1 MGDSAQND
9 WSSLARW
16 MIPRKRK
23 VHFVVIAITL
33 LMIPG
38 ALSALEPIDMESYEM
53 DSPEILAQ
61 EVINEEFQSTEQVIG
76 YVLGIRDPSLIEQD
90 FTPASLLEDGSP
102 DVTNR
107 PEASEMADFSKTYEN
122 GGILNLTAL
131 REIDLKGETA
141 RAHTLGSYLK
151 PLVDDVTGGN
161 TDGVLSL
168 VDIMRSFMSND
179 SILTRGGNS
188 PWGPIPPATN
198 WSDCGSLECLSFD
211 DANLTQGHID
221 MAAARMVTNSD
232 GAFLRWLSLDR
243 KWVEDSSS
251 PAVNHDGSHGRWSS
265 TSSWLLIQLDK
276 KQMEMAGWTF
286 IWKDST
292 QLTEPRFVDG
302 ELNIGGYRLVDGE
315 FELRPPHYNGSI
327 CSQMSQPCAAE
338 WSMLHL
344 EGVIR
349 TTDNHVI
356 SLSIGDGVNIEVNRE
371 IQSSLWLIILM
382 GIAITVLLWASLR
395 RFSDV
400 AIVGGALVLSLL
412 WMQGAIGHV
421 SNFGNWSGIQ
431 LIHRSQF
438 SNLLPI
444 LILALGI
451 DDSLHALHRYKE
463 ERGLGKSPR
472 KAAEVTVAKVGR
484 AIMLTSMTTIAAFS
498 ANLFSDIAALRSF
511 GLEAGLG
518 VACAFILTGIW
529 APLVRLSFDEWLEE
543 REKLKEERND
553 QLHLVPKSWLEWTA
567 VNSAAK
573 PNRFIITV
581 LALLVT
587 IPAAFGMAALEGDF
601 KVEDFLDESSDFAI
615 GVNLIQQRFTEEGE
629 PAAILVEGDVADPR
643 VFAAI
648 EEARINMNTTEDG
661 FDAKLTRTPSGK
673 VDITAIDEIIW
684 FTIAS
689 MAENSTPFEAAG
701 WNSSE
706 VENGVNC
713 PSTTGIVP
721 TPDLSKKGC
730 LLFFYGFASI
740 YGVPASNTVPGI
752 PPSVVALYI
761 YPEQQLNAS
770 RPWLTIDNKTPSYE
784 RMLLRFGIT
793 QPEDFPS
800 MEPAL
805 KELEKDLSPFTNLS
819 AADSIRERL
828 SSFSVD
834 EPVSWVMWTERPIT
848 RYVASSSMQEEM
860 QSSLLLGIIFIILV
874 LWWGF
879 RSLTHALLTTAP
891 ILLVVVW
898 LYGLIYIL
906 GYSLNLVTVA
916 IAAISLGVGI
926 DYCIHVTERYREERS
941 SGANRQAAL
950 YAIGGAS
957 GLALVGSAASDA
969 TGFLL
974 IASSPMGLF
983 ASFGLFSALMIILSL
998 FASMVLTTAAIGLI
1012 PEKPIPEEE

>member
-1 MGDSAQND
+1 MANSTKSN
-9 WSSLARW
+9 WPIIARW

-23 VHFVVIAITL
+23 IHFVVIVITL

-61 EVINEEFQSTEQVIG
+61 EVIDEEFQSTEQVVG
-76 YVLGIRDPSLIEQD
+76 FVLGIRDPSLVQEN
-90 FTPASLLEDGSP
+90 FTPAPLLEDGSP

-107 PEASEMADFSKTYEN
+107 PEASEMADFSKTYVN

-141 RAHTLGSYLK
+141 RAHALGSYLK

-161 TDGVLSL
+161 TDGVLSIA
-168 VDIMRSFMSND
+168 DILRNFMSND
-179 SILTRGGNS
+179 SILTRGGVS
-188 PWGPIPPATN
+188 PWGPTPPATN
-198 WSDCGSLECLSFD
+198 WTDCGNLECLSFD
-211 DANLTQGHID
+211 DDNLTQSHID
-221 MAAARMVTNSD
+221 LAGARMAENSD

-251 PAVNHDGSHGRWSS
+251 PAVNSNGSHGRWSS

-276 KQMEMAGWTF
+276 KRMEESGWTF
-286 IWKDST
+286 VWKDST
-292 QLTEPRFVDG
+292 QLTEPRFVEG

-315 FELRPPHYNGSI
+315 FEVRPPHYNASI
-327 CSQMSQPCAAE
+327 CSQMSHPCAAE
-338 WSMLHL
+338 WSIIHL

-349 TTDNHVI
+349 TTDNNVI
-356 SLSIGDGVNIEVNRE
+356 SLSLVDGINIEVNRE
-371 IQSSLWLIILM
+371 IQSSLWLIGLM
-382 GIAITVLLWASLR
+382 GVAITLLLWASLR

-400 AIVGGALVLSLL
+400 VIVGSALVLSLL

-421 SNFGNWSGIQ
+421 SNFGNWSGSQ

-463 ERGLGKSPR
+463 ERALGKSPQG
-472 KAAEVTVAKVGR
+472 AAEVTVAKVGR
-484 AIMLTSMTTIAAFS
+484 AIMLTSITTIAAFS
-498 ANLFSDIAALRSF
+498 SNLFSDIAALRSF
-511 GLEAGLG
+511 GLEAGIG
-518 VACAFILTGIW
+518 VACAFILTGVW
-529 APLVRLSFDEWLEE
+529 APLVRLSFDEWLEK

-567 VNSAAK
+567 VHSAAK
-573 PNRFIITV
+573 PNRFIIAV
-581 LALLVT
+581 LALLIT

-615 GVNLIQQRFTEEGE
+615 GVNLIQQRFSDEGE
-629 PAAILVEGDVADPR
+629 PATILIEGDITDPR

-648 EEARINMNTTEDG
+648 EESRINMNTTEDG
-661 FDAKLTRTPSGK
+661 LDAKLTKTPSGK
-673 VDITAIDEIIW
+673 VDIHAIDEIIW

-689 MAENSTPFEAAG
+689 MSENSSPFEAVG
-701 WNSSE
+701 WNTSE
-706 VENGVNC
+706 VDNGVNC
-713 PSTTGIVP
+713 PSTTGIISI
-721 TPDLSKKGC
+721 PDLSERGC

-740 YGVPASNTVPGI
+740 YGVPASNTVPEI
-752 PPSVVALYI
+752 PPSIVALYI
-761 YPEQQLNAS
+761 YPEQQLNTS
-770 RPWLTIDNKTPSYE
+770 RPWLTIENKTPTYE

-805 KELEKDLSPFTNLS
+805 RELEKDLSPFANLS

-828 SSFSVD
+828 SSFSEED
-834 EPVSWVMWTERPIT
+834 PVSWVMWTERPIT

-860 QSSLLLGIIFIILV
+860 QSSLLLGIVFIILV

-941 SGANRQAAL
+941 AGADREAAL

-974 IASSPMGLF
+974 ISSSPMGLF